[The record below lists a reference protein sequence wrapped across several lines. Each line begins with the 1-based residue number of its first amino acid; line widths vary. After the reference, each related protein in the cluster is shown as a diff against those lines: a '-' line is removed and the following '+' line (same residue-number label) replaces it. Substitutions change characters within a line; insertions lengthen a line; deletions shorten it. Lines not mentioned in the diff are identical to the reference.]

1 LGPTEL
7 KIMNEGPSQPQHPSA
22 GLLSRD
28 EVPWLDLVK
37 GHENQLRYALA
48 VIRRRRGVILATI
61 VLVTVGTLLLMLQ
74 QTPVYTASALLMLN
88 TRGANVVNVAAVVA
102 GLPPDTNAI
111 RSEID
116 VLESRALAA
125 RVIADLGLA
134 GDSEFAP
141 PPSGNGLLAMLNP
154 LSWMPREW
162 RRVLAGAA
170 PEPTAT
176 QAAAIAQSRTIDNF
190 LRQLKV
196 TNDLR
201 SFSVTVSF
209 QSRDPDKAARIANA
223 IAERYIDNQLQL
235 KLDATTRANAWLTD
249 RLSELR
255 EKLRQSQ
262 QKVEDFKAQSNL
274 IETTG
279 QTLDRQQLGE
289 LNSQLVLVRAERAK
303 LESELAQLK
312 ALEAGG
318 GLDHAPELLASPMIL
333 RLRDQEAT
341 LLSRQAELSQ
351 GQSGRELAA
360 VGAAVAMIRTS
371 IALDG
376 KRIIAATDSQL
387 AAVKQ
392 RETTFAGYIDALRG
406 EVVEQSRAQ
415 VRLAELQRDADADRA
430 ILETFLTRSKETAG
444 QNAFEQPDARIIS
457 PADLPV
463 RPSSPHVRTAVAVAF
478 GASIL
483 LGILLAFVIE
493 SLQSGF
499 RFPEEVERFTD
510 TRVLRVVPDLPGS
523 IKGRLKA
530 HDFVLREPNSAY
542 AEALQAVRTNLRF
555 ATAGGA
561 PRIVLLTSGTVG
573 EAKST
578 LALSLARLAARAG
591 QRTLL
596 IDADMRRPAIAD
608 LMKLRPAKG
617 LEDLLS
623 GQATLA
629 EVIVKDEATGLE
641 IIPSRA
647 GASQPQDLLS
657 GPRMSELIHGLRQA
671 HDLVIIDSP
680 PVTFV
685 SDAVIMSG
693 LVDFTLYLIRW
704 EATPR
709 ETAQAGLMQLRR
721 SGASAVGVVL
731 TRARLR
737 RHEAYGYGTDTGYYG
752 TAPRTSA

>member
-1 LGPTEL
+1 MQSDNP
-7 KIMNEGPSQPQHPSA
+7 A
-22 GLLSRD
+22 GIAAPRD
-28 EVPWLDLVK
+28 EQPWLGLIK
-37 GHENQLRYALA
+37 AHESELRHVLT
-48 VIRRRRGVILATI
+48 VLRRRRGAIIATML
-61 VLVTVGTLLLMLQ
+61 LVTLGTLLVVLQ
-74 QTPVYTASALLMLN
+74 LTPVYTASALIMLN
-88 TRGANVVNVAAVVA
+88 TRSANVVNVASVLA
-102 GLPPDTNAI
+102 GLPPDANVI
-111 RSEID
+111 KSEID
-116 VLESRALAA
+116 VLESRSLAA
-125 RVIADLGLA
+125 RVIADLRLS
-134 GDSEFAP
+134 GDPEFAP
-141 PPSGNGLLAMLNP
+141 PPAGAGLLAMLNP
-154 LSWMPREW
+154 QSWLPKEW
-162 RRVLAGAA
+162 QQVLLGNPAQ
-170 PEPTAT
+170 PTAE
-176 QAAAIAQSRTIDNF
+176 QSAAIAQSRTVGNF
-190 LRQLKV
+190 LRHLTV

-201 SFSVTVSF
+201 SYSVTVSF
-209 QSRDPDKAARIANA
+209 ESRDPDKAARIANA
-223 IAERYIDNQLQL
+223 LAERYIDNQLQL
-235 KLDATTRANAWLTD
+235 KLDATKRANAWLTD

-262 QKVEDFKAQSNL
+262 QKVEDFKAKSNL

-279 QTLDRQQLGE
+279 QTLARQQLGE
-289 LNSQLVLVRAERAK
+289 LNSQLVLVRTERAK
-303 LESELAQLK
+303 LESGLAQLK

-341 LLSRQAELSQ
+341 LLTRQAELSQ
-351 GQSGRELAA
+351 VGQQGREFAA
-360 VGAAVAMIRTS
+360 VNAALAMIRTS
-371 IALDG
+371 IALEG

-387 AAVKQ
+387 AAARQ
-392 RETTFAGYIDALRG
+392 RESTIAGYIDALRG

-444 QNAFEQPDARIIS
+444 QNAFEEPDARIIS

-463 RPSSPHVRTAVAVAF
+463 RPSSPHVGTAVAVAF
-478 GASIL
+478 GGSIL
-483 LGILLAFVIE
+483 LGILLALLIE

-499 RFPEEVERFTD
+499 RFPEEVERLTD
-510 TRVLRVVPDLPGS
+510 TKVLRVVPDLPIS
-523 IKGRLKA
+523 QA
-530 HDFVLREPNSAY
+530 YDFVLRQPNSAY
-542 AEALQAVRTNLRF
+542 AEALQAVRTSLRF
-555 ATAGGA
+555 ATPGSA
-561 PRIVLLTSGTVG
+561 PRIVLLTSGTAG

-578 LALSLARLAARAG
+578 LALSLARLSARAG

-596 IDADMRRPAIAD
+596 IDADMRRPTIAG
-608 LMKLRPAKG
+608 LMKLRPAKA

-623 GQATLA
+623 GQAALA

-657 GPRMSELIHGLRQA
+657 GPRMSELIRGLRQA
-671 HDLVIIDSP
+671 YDLVIIDSP

-709 ETAQAGLMQLRR
+709 ETAQSGLMQLRR

-752 TAPRTSA
+752 TATGTSA

>member
-1 LGPTEL
+1 
-7 KIMNEGPSQPQHPSA
+7 
-22 GLLSRD
+22 
-28 EVPWLDLVK
+28 
-37 GHENQLRYALA
+37 
-48 VIRRRRGVILATI
+48 
-61 VLVTVGTLLLMLQ
+61 
-74 QTPVYTASALLMLN
+74 
-88 TRGANVVNVAAVVA
+88 VA
-102 GLPPDTNAI
+102 
-111 RSEID
+111 
-116 VLESRALAA
+116 
-125 RVIADLGLA
+125 
-134 GDSEFAP
+134 
-141 PPSGNGLLAMLNP
+141 
-154 LSWMPREW
+154 
-162 RRVLAGAA
+162 
-170 PEPTAT
+170 
-176 QAAAIAQSRTIDNF
+176 
-190 LRQLKV
+190 
-196 TNDLR
+196 NDLR
-201 SFSVTVSF
+201 SYSVTVSF
-209 QSRDPDKAARIANA
+209 ESRDPEKAARIANA
-223 IAERYIDNQLQL
+223 VAERYIDNQLQL
-235 KLDATTRANAWLTD
+235 KLDATKRANAWLTD

-279 QTLDRQQLGE
+279 QSLARQQLGE
-289 LNSQLVLVRAERAK
+289 LNSQLVLVRTDRAR

-312 ALEAGG
+312 TLEADG
-318 GLDHAPELLASPMIL
+318 GLDHAPELIASPMVL

-341 LLSRQAELSQ
+341 LLTRQAELSQ
-351 GQSGRELAA
+351 AGQPGRELAA
-360 VGAAVAMIRTS
+360 VDAAVAMIRTS
-371 IALDG
+371 IALEG

-387 AAVKQ
+387 TAAKQ
-392 RETTFAGYIDALRG
+392 RESTIADYIAALRG

-444 QNAFEQPDARIIS
+444 QNAFEEPDARIIS

-463 RPSSPHVRTAVAVAF
+463 RPTSPHVGTAVAAAF
-478 GASIL
+478 AVSIL
-483 LGILLAFVIE
+483 LGILLAFLIE

-499 RFPEEVERFTD
+499 RFPEEVERLTG
-510 TRVLRVVPDLPGS
+510 TEVLRVVPDLPGNS
-523 IKGRLKA
+523 RLKA
-530 HDFVLREPNSAY
+530 HDFVLHEPNSTF
-542 AEALQAVRTNLRF
+542 AEALQAIRTNLRF

-561 PRIVLLTSGTVG
+561 PRVILLTSGTAG

-591 QRTLL
+591 QRAVL
-596 IDADMRRPAIAD
+596 IDADMRQPTVAS

-617 LEDLLS
+617 LEDLLA

-629 EVIVKDEATGLE
+629 EVIVKDEETGLE

-657 GPRMSELIHGLRQA
+657 GPRMNELVHGLRQA

-693 LVDFTLYLIRW
+693 LADFTVYLIRW
-704 EATPR
+704 ESTPR
-709 ETAQAGLMQLRR
+709 ETAQSGLMQLRR
-721 SGASAVGVVL
+721 SGAAVGVVM

-752 TAPRTSA
+752 TAPRTSG